1 MQRKEILGLAALV
14 MAAVIWGFAFVSQV
28 QGMDSMSPLF
38 FNAVRFTLGAISLLP
53 VMALT
58 RRRHRPADGGTRTDD
73 SPASDLSVASSPAA
87 GATTPWMT
95 LAIGGACGVLLFTA
109 GTLQQYGIL
118 YGRSAGHAGFITALY
133 IVLIPLF
140 GLFAHRRVTALTGV
154 SVIVAL
160 AGFYLLCLG
169 DGFEAINMGD
179 LMVFLGSV
187 CFALHILTIDTLGSR
202 IDPVLLSFIQFAVTA
217 LLSWIGALADGSI
230 DWRGAAEAWIPV
242 LYAGFGSVGIA
253 YTLQSVGQRFVPPT
267 RAALALSL
275 ESFFSVVGGVI
286 LLSETM
292 PMRGYIGCAL
302 IFAGTLMAQLPAKVP
317 SFLRRPD
324 RNKVL

>member
-118 YGRSAGHAGFITALY
+118 YGRSAGRAGFITALY
-133 IVLIPLF
+133 IVLVPLF

-286 LLSETM
+286 LLSE
-292 PMRGYIGCAL
+292 IGRAH
-302 IFAGTLMAQLPAKVP
+302 V
-317 SFLRRPD
+317 
-324 RNKVL
+324 

>member
-118 YGRSAGHAGFITALY
+118 YGRSAGRAGFITALY
-133 IVLIPLF
+133 IVLVPLF

-275 ESFFSVVGGVI
+275 ESF
-286 LLSETM
+286 
-292 PMRGYIGCAL
+292 
-302 IFAGTLMAQLPAKVP
+302 
-317 SFLRRPD
+317 
-324 RNKVL
+324 

>member
-53 VMALT
+53 VMVLT
-58 RRRHRPADGGTRTDD
+58 RRRRPADGGTRAD
-73 SPASDLSVASSPAA
+73 SPATGAA
-87 GATTPWMT
+87 TPWMT

-118 YGRSAGHAGFITALY
+118 YGRSAGRAGFITALY
-133 IVLIPLF
+133 IVLVPLF
-140 GLFAHRRVTALTGV
+140 GLFLHRRVTALTGL

-160 AGFYLLCLG
+160 IGFYLLCLG
-169 DGFEAINMGD
+169 DGFESINMGD

-187 CFALHILTIDTLGSR
+187 CFALHILTIDTFGSR
-202 IDPVLLSFIQFAVTA
+202 IDPILLSFIQFAVTA

-286 LLSETM
+286 LLAETM
-292 PMRGYIGCAL
+292 PVRGYIGCAL
-302 IFAGTLMAQLPAKVP
+302 IFAGTLMAQLPSKVP